1 MFDPSMNLLRW
12 QINAIGLNPKN
23 EISLLIMTLTFTI
36 SFILRYLLA
45 LVAIAFYTLI
55 ERKFLGYFQL
65 RKGPNKVILIGIPQP
80 FADAIK
86 LFIKE
91 QAIPSMINRTPFTYA
106 PALRLTLT
114 LIL

>member
-1 MFDPSMNLLRW
+1 MNLLWW
-12 QINAIGLNPKN
+12 QINAIGLNPKY
-23 EISLLIMTLTFTI
+23 EAQPPLIMIIAFSI
-36 SFILRYLLA
+36 SFILSYILA

-86 LFIKE
+86 LFTKE
-91 QAIPSMINRTPFTYA
+91 QASPSSTNKAPFTYA
-106 PALRLTLT
+106 PALSLTLS
-114 LIL
+114 LLL